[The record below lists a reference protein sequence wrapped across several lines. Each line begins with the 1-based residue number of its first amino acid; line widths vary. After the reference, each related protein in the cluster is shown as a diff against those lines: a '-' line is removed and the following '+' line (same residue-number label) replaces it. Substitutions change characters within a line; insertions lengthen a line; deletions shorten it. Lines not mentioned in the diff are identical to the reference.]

1 MGVGFGGNAVFTRA
15 SPSSHA
21 ACVARI
27 VADYVAPVTARPI
40 RILDIGGTAAG
51 FRSQA
56 VLPAGC
62 EVIIANPE
70 AGVGADY
77 AFVSDIPPTVPGFDL
92 AMLFGV
98 MMYLQP
104 EPLVSLMRDV
114 RRRLRAHGTLLV
126 AEPDPEGVVGRVEVA
141 AKKVYAAIK
150 SLWDPTRFT
159 FHTAADTRRMLRE
172 AGFVHIRDRP
182 DLTPNAM
189 GVFPPPIPP
198 YFVIAASI

>member
-1 MGVGFGGNAVFTRA
+1 
-15 SPSSHA
+15 
-21 ACVARI
+21 
-27 VADYVAPVTARPI
+27 
-40 RILDIGGTAAG
+40 
-51 FRSQA
+51 
-56 VLPAGC
+56 
-62 EVIIANPE
+62 
-70 AGVGADY
+70 
-77 AFVSDIPPTVPGFDL
+77 
-92 AMLFGV
+92 MLFGV